1 MQIVHVVII
10 AIELGDF
17 NWKKFPDKNPIF
29 FLEKIKNILGCDCN
43 WTSSTGFYM
52 WEVPAETF
60 TEAMEASLR
69 EYLI

>member
-1 MQIVHVVII
+1 MQIVHVVTI

-17 NWKKFPDKNPIF
+17 NWKKFPNENSKF
-29 FLEKIKNILGCDCN
+29 FLEKIKSILGCDRN
-43 WTSSTGFYM
+43 WTSSTGFFM